1 MLALPCNLCYCLRGR
16 DSQAYYPT
24 KRFPN
29 ATQNIIGYVPQVN
42 HTFGYYEGNY
52 AISNDQG
59 ISFGEST
66 TSAKT
71 YALPKPAGP
80 SLLSM
85 LELSRLAAE
94 RASTSR
100 AAVLLMGEMAERYG
114 FYGDPSADTG
124 GESILVADA
133 DEQFIFHI
141 LAESVEKGGN
151 LAQHDHL
158 TPWPSRADRA
168 PACPPVRS
176 QRLPGG
182 RGERYSAA
190 SCVGAQLYCLSIMRP
205 ERRGSIEQVRS
216 GQRSACRETTSPLWP
231 TPSLLGACVRLGT
244 SSRDRLCSCVR

>member
-158 TPWPSRADRA
+158 PPSPSRAGRA
-168 PACPPVRS
+168 P
-176 QRLPGG
+176 
-182 RGERYSAA
+182 
-190 SCVGAQLYCLSIMRP
+190 CLSACEYAATTGWSRRALLCRVVCRRP
-205 ERRGSIEQVRS
+205 TCLSCVRS
-216 GQRSACRETTSPLWP
+216 GEARTGAIWAAQRMPRDHVTVVANAFVI
-231 TPSLLGACVRLGT
+231 GCVRPT
-244 SSRDRLCSCVR
+244 RDVVT

>member
-1 MLALPCNLCYCLRGR
+1 
-16 DSQAYYPT
+16 
-24 KRFPN
+24 
-29 ATQNIIGYVPQVN
+29 
-42 HTFGYYEGNY
+42 
-52 AISNDQG
+52 
-59 ISFGEST
+59 
-66 TSAKT
+66 
-71 YALPKPAGP
+71 
-80 SLLSM
+80 M

-158 TPWPSRADRA
+158 TPLPSRAGRA
-168 PACPPVRS
+168 PACPAVS
-176 QRLPGG
+176 TQRLPGG

-190 SCVGAQLYCLSIMRP
+190 SCVGAQPAYHASGAARL
-205 ERRGSIEQVRS
+205 EQVRS

-244 SSRDRLCSCVR
+244 SSLDLIGSALLLRPLRVCCRAEAN